1 MHRGEV
7 GTINLNQ
14 ILQEGLN
21 PNSGIPMVKGIPFNS
36 GDKVMQL
43 KNNYQKEIFN
53 GDIGRVTSVQ
63 AGEEMLL
70 VDYFGRSVSYDFSEL
85 NELTLAYAITVHKS
99 QGSEY
104 PVIIVPIMGQHF
116 ALLNRSLL
124 YTALTRG
131 KKLVVLIGTSRALE
145 IALKNNQPQKRM
157 TNLSVRLVN

>member
-1 MHRGEV
+1 
-7 GTINLNQ
+7 
-14 ILQEGLN
+14 
-21 PNSGIPMVKGIPFNS
+21 
-36 GDKVMQL
+36 
-43 KNNYQKEIFN
+43 
-53 GDIGRVTSVQ
+53 
-63 AGEEMLL
+63 MLL

-116 ALLNRSLL
+116 VLLNRSLL

>member
-1 MHRGEV
+1 
-7 GTINLNQ
+7 INLNQ
-14 ILQEGLN
+14 NLQEGLN

-63 AGEEMLL
+63 AGEERLL
-70 VDYFGRSVSYDFSEL
+70 VDYFGRSVSYDFSES
-85 NELTLAYAITVHKS
+85 NKLTLAYAIAVHKS

>member
-21 PNSGIPMVKGIPFNS
+21 PNSGIPMVKRIPFNS

-63 AGEEMLL
+63 AGEEVLL

-145 IALKNNQPQKRM
+145 IALKT
-157 TNLSVRLVN
+157 TNLKSV

>member
-1 MHRGEV
+1 
-7 GTINLNQ
+7 
-14 ILQEGLN
+14 
-21 PNSGIPMVKGIPFNS
+21 
-36 GDKVMQL
+36 MQL
-43 KNNYQKEIFN
+43 KNNYQKDIFN

-63 AGEEMLL
+63 AGEEVLG

-85 NELTLAYAITVHKS
+85 NELTLAYAISVHKS

-131 KKLVVLIGTSRALE
+131 KKLVILIGTSRALE

>member
-1 MHRGEV
+1 
-7 GTINLNQ
+7 
-14 ILQEGLN
+14 
-21 PNSGIPMVKGIPFNS
+21 
-36 GDKVMQL
+36 
-43 KNNYQKEIFN
+43 
-53 GDIGRVTSVQ
+53 
-63 AGEEMLL
+63 GEEVLL
-70 VDYFGRSVSYDFSEL
+70 VDYFGRSVSYGFSEL

-104 PVIIVPIMGQHF
+104 PVTIVPIMGQHF

-157 TNLSVRLVN
+157 TKLSVRLVN